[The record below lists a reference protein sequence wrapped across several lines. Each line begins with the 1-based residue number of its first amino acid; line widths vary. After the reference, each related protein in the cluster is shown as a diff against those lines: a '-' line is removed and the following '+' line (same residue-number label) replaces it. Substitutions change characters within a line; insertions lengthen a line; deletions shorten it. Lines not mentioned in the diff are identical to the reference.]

1 MGASQAWVDWT
12 RAIGDLHAAR
22 DRHSCQHPRQWAL
35 TTGQG
40 PGLNGRQQ
48 RCAGQLPGFE
58 CETASLRGERWSSS
72 LADCPLA
79 QRLTCCPD
87 QGSPKL
93 DGVGEQGCLEH
104 GGLGPL
110 LSGLCPARSVAS
122 VQEPTSF
129 VSKLRTRDRDRDRI
143 PSGGSNRVWQRR
155 RRSWCLRACRRQERR
170 QSIPRPNTGRDS
182 STSQGFDWG
191 DGILSALRYF
201 PGLRLLKMQPRLQ
214 LRLAF
219 RHG

>member
-1 MGASQAWVDWT
+1 MKQRHLKGPPLGASQAWVDWT

-104 GGLGPL
+104 GGLGPCSL
-110 LSGLCPARSVAS
+110 ACAPRAASHLSKNRPRSS
-122 VQEPTSF
+122 PSFEPEIEIEIEFQVVEATEF
-129 VSKLRTRDRDRDRI
+129 GNGDADRGVCGRAAVK
-143 PSGGSNRVWQRR
+143 SGGKASRVQTLVVTRQRAR
-155 RRSWCLRACRRQERR
+155 VS
-170 QSIPRPNTGRDS
+170 TGA
-182 STSQGFDWG
+182 TAF
-191 DGILSALRYF
+191 F
-201 PGLRLLKMQPRLQ
+201 Q
-214 LRLAF
+214 L
-219 RHG
+219 